1 MPINFTS
8 FKDIEKHKIDILIGS
23 NTNGVTSEFLNN
35 FFFDIK
41 KSQNNQFKVV
51 IL

>member
-8 FKDIEKHKIDILIGS
+8 FKDIEKHKIDILLGS
-23 NTNGVTSEFLNN
+23 KTNGVTSEFLNN

-41 KSQNNQFKVV
+41 KS
-51 IL
+51 

>member
-23 NTNGVTSEFLNN
+23 KTNGVTSEFLNN